1 MSDKHLEDEMRI
13 CTNID
18 KDLSKFNA
26 TYYAEKWL
34 EKYMSPD
41 DTRVPGRKK
50 QVTEAP
56 FPSSAESTEI
66 EELDD
71 VGFESYRIDEEDFG
85 VQPNDD

>member
-1 MSDKHLEDEMRI
+1 
-13 CTNID
+13 
-18 KDLSKFNA
+18 
-26 TYYAEKWL
+26 
-34 EKYMSPD
+34 MSPD